1 MHLGLC
7 QMKNVSLF
15 FRVCVRSSHLGLFS
29 STGSSAAI
37 AKLWTN
43 MTNITNIT
51 LVQMIPVLVITLK
64 VMTKWAFW
72 WHLERQMTIMMN
84 VSKAFWQTTQWITFL
99 TLKKGI
105 SVSLS
110 AGRMDWILKQ
120 NLRRCKRSIYVG
132 LHQLVICHWLK
143 MRWKRWLEA
152 KRRLK
157 STAAKT
163 ENASFRWW
171 RKMETNQP
179 MKIKRRSKT
188 C

>member
-1 MHLGLC
+1 
-7 QMKNVSLF
+7 MKNVSLF

-105 SVSLS
+105 SVSLFTE
-110 AGRMDWILKQ
+110 RMDWFLKQ